1 MKITNQE
8 SKDSDSQA
16 HMGQAEPGQLWSV
29 PGYSVYNM
37 VSLNCKKFYGVVV
50 YTSLTHLYHKISF
63 FFSLYYFDDEK
74 EVTYIKV
81 SCYIFMFI
89 NIHVSSLFKV
99 YSGCFFIEF

>member
-1 MKITNQE
+1 MTVRHTCARL
-8 SKDSDSQA
+8 SQVNS
-16 HMGQAEPGQLWSV
+16 GLYL
-29 PGYSVYNM
+29 GYSVYNM

-99 YSGCFFIEF
+99 YSGCFFFIEF